1 MIKFDKKTDKIAF
14 IAPASGCN
22 DKSGELDIE
31 NSQERLINTIKIYS
45 DNGFNCIY
53 DKTIFLKSELGYFAA
68 PREERLKQLKNA
80 ILDPEV
86 KIIAAFRGGYGST
99 EIVFDCLDTKPI
111 IPKTLIGFS
120 DITALHFLFNQKYKL
135 PTIHGAMGVDHI
147 SMIEEVIEVL
157 DGKEMHFNLENIN
170 DPAQSLDSILNGEI
184 VGGNLSLI
192 CNMIGTKLHPDF
204 SGKIVFVEDVNEKG
218 YYIHRFLMHM
228 KNAGL
233 FEGVKA
239 MIFGDFSNSDD
250 HMQATIQQF
259 SNHHIK
265 NIPAFITSG
274 IGHGKINY
282 PVVIGGS
289 GRIDKKIL
297 KIVSPFELV

>member
-22 DKSGELDIE
+22 NKFGKLDIE
-31 NSQERLINTIKIYS
+31 KSQERLRNTIKIYR

-53 DKTIFLKSELGYFAA
+53 DKTIFLKNELGYFAA
-68 PREERLKQLKNA
+68 PREERLKQLKNV

-147 SMIEEVIEVL
+147 GMIEEIIEVIG
-157 DGKEMHFNLENIN
+157 GKEMHFNLTNIN
-170 DPAQSLDSILNGEI
+170 DSAKSLNSVLSGEI
-184 VGGNLSLI
+184 IGGNLSLI

-204 SGKIVFVEDVNEKG
+204 GGKIVFVEDVNEKG
-218 YYIHRFLMHM
+218 YHVHRFLMHM

-239 MIFGDFSNSDD
+239 MIFGDFSNSDN
-250 HMQATIQQF
+250 HVQETIQQF
-259 SNHHIK
+259 SSYHIK
-265 NIPAFITSG
+265 NTPTFVTSG

-282 PVVIGGS
+282 PVVIGASGS
-289 GRIDKKIL
+289 IDKKIL

>member
-1 MIKFDKKTDKIAF
+1 MIKFNKKTDKIAF

-22 DKSGELDIE
+22 DKLGELDIE
-31 NSQERLINTIKIYS
+31 NSLERLINTIKIYS

-53 DKTIFLKSELGYFAA
+53 DKAIFLKNELGYFAA
-68 PREERLKQLKNA
+68 PKEERLKQLKNA
-80 ILDPEV
+80 LLDPQV

-99 EIVFDCLDTKPI
+99 EIVFDCLDIKPT

-135 PTIHGAMGVDHI
+135 PTIHGAMGIDHI
-147 SMIEEVIEVL
+147 GMIEEIIEVL
-157 DGKEMHFNLENIN
+157 GGKEMHFNLTNIN
-170 DPAQSLDSILNGEI
+170 NSAKSLDSILNGEI

-192 CNMIGTKLHPDF
+192 CNMIGTKLHPDL

-218 YYIHRFLMHM
+218 YHVHRFLVHM
-228 KNAGL
+228 KNVGL
-233 FEGVKA
+233 FKNVKA
-239 MIFGDFSNSDD
+239 IIFGDFSNSDD
-250 HMQATIQQF
+250 NVQSSIQQF
-259 SNHHIK
+259 SNYHIK
-265 NIPAFITSG
+265 NIPAFQTTG

-282 PVVIGGS
+282 PVVIGSS
-289 GRIDKKIL
+289 GIIDKKIL